1 MGELTAPISLVCRE
15 CGRDHGHV
23 LAYACEECLGALEV
37 RIDFGK
43 LQVSRSKISS
53 RNRDL
58 WRYRE
63 FLPILD
69 DSCIVNLGTGYTP
82 LLRADSLAKAIGVR
96 RLYVKND
103 TVNPTFSFKDRPSGI
118 AVSKAKE
125 FRMNAVGCASTG
137 NLAGSTAAHASA
149 AGLRSFV
156 FMPSSVEDPKVFHA
170 SIYGSTVVL
179 VEGTY
184 DDVNRLAALAADR
197 FNIGVVNVNLR
208 PYYVEG
214 SKTMGLEIAEQLGW
228 RLPDRIVVPCASG
241 ALLSAIHK
249 GISEAV
255 EAGLLEDDRV
265 AMTCAQPEGCS
276 PIVSAFRKGLDRIE
290 PVRSPRTVVQSLA
303 IGEPGDGLQALKVIR
318 ETGGTAGAI
327 SDREAIEAVYLLAK
341 ETGIF
346 AEPGGAI
353 SVAVLKRLVEEGE
366 VGRDEEVVCCVTG
379 AGFKTIEVFPP
390 PENTI
395 RVPASFQSLS
405 AAIGPLLG

>member
-37 RIDFGK
+37 RIDFGEVG
-43 LQVSRSKISS
+43 VSKSKISS
-53 RNRDL
+53 RNKDL

-69 DSCIVNLGTGYTP
+69 ESCIVNLGTGYTP
-82 LLRADSLAKAIGVR
+82 LLRADSLARAIGVK
-96 RLYVKND
+96 RLYIKND
-103 TVNPTFSFKDRPSGI
+103 TANPTFSFKDRPSGI

-125 FRMNAVGCASTG
+125 FRMSAVGCASTG

-156 FMPSSVEDPKVFHA
+156 FMPFGVEDPKVFHA

-179 VEGTY
+179 VDGTY

-255 EAGLLEDDRV
+255 EAGLLEDDHV

-276 PIVSAFRKGLDRIE
+276 PIVSAYRKGLERIE
-290 PVRSPRTVVQSLA
+290 PVRSPKTVVQSLA
-303 IGEPGDGLQALKVIR
+303 IGEPGDGLQALRVIR
-318 ETGGTAGAI
+318 KTGGTAGTAT
-327 SDREAIEAVYLLAK
+327 DQEAIEAVYLLAK

-353 SVAVLKRLVEEGE
+353 TVAVLKRLVEEGE

-379 AGFKTIEVFPP
+379 AGFKTLEVFPP
-390 PENTI
+390 PENAI
-395 RVPASFQSLS
+395 RIPASFQSLS
-405 AAIGPLLG
+405 AAIRPLLR

>member
-1 MGELTAPISLVCRE
+1 VGELTAPISLVCRE

-37 RIDFGK
+37 RIDFGRV
-43 LQVSRSKISS
+43 QVSKSKISP
-53 RNRDL
+53 RNKDL

-63 FLPILD
+63 LLPILD

-82 LLRADSLAKAIGVR
+82 LLRADSLANAIGVR

-125 FRMNAVGCASTG
+125 FHMSAVGCASTG

-170 SIYGSTVVL
+170 SIYGSIVVL
-179 VEGTY
+179 VDGTY

-255 EAGLLEDDRV
+255 EAGLLEDDQI

-276 PIVSAFRKGLDRIE
+276 PIVSAYRKGLDRIE
-290 PVRSPRTVVQSLA
+290 PVRSPKTVVQSLA
-303 IGEPGDGLQALKVIR
+303 IGEPGDGLQALRVIR
-318 ETGGTAGAI
+318 KTGGTAGAV
-327 SDREAIEAVYLLAK
+327 SDPEAIEAVYLLAK

-395 RVPASFQSLS
+395 RIPASFLSLR
-405 AAIGPLLG
+405 AAIGPLLR

>member
-43 LQVSRSKISS
+43 VQVSRSKISS
-53 RNRDL
+53 RDRDL

-318 ETGGTAGAI
+318 ETGGTAGAV
-327 SDREAIEAVYLLAK
+327 SDREAIEAVYLLAR

-395 RVPASFQSLS
+395 RVTASFQSLS
-405 AAIGPLLG
+405 AAIGPLLR

>member
-1 MGELTAPISLVCRE
+1 M
-15 CGRDHGHV
+15 
-23 LAYACEECLGALEV
+23 
-37 RIDFGK
+37 
-43 LQVSRSKISS
+43 QVSRSKISS
-53 RNRDL
+53 RDRDL

-318 ETGGTAGAI
+318 ETGGTAGAV
-327 SDREAIEAVYLLAK
+327 SDREAIEAVYLLAR